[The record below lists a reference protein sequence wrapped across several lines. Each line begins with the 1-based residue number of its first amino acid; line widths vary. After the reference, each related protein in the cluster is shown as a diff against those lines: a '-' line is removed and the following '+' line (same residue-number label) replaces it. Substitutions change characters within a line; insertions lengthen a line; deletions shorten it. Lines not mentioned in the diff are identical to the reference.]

1 MATLQA
7 VAAGFVVA
15 PSRDRERE
23 YLEYLVDQGE
33 GGVPLEGAVYDIRVD
48 PAGERVMLLPLRS
61 YETAKRL
68 AKAFEGASKSHQKAE
83 RERRKF
89 GINPKEFDD

>member
-1 MATLQA
+1 MASLQA

-23 YLEYLVDQGE
+23 YLEYLVDHGE
-33 GGVPLEGAVYDIRVD
+33 GGVPLEGAIYDIRLS
-48 PAGERVMLLPLRS
+48 PTGERVVLLPLRS
-61 YETAKRL
+61 YETARRL
-68 AKAFEGASKSHQKAE
+68 LKLFESASKSHQKAE

-89 GINPKEFDD
+89 GINPREFDD

>member
-1 MATLQA
+1 MASLLA

-23 YLEYLVDQGE
+23 YLDFLVDQAE
-33 GGVPLEGAVYDIRVD
+33 GGVPLEGAIYDIRVG
-48 PAGERVMLLPLRS
+48 PAGERVVLLPLRS
-61 YETAKRL
+61 YETARRL
-68 AKAFEGASKSHQKAE
+68 LKLFEGASKAHRRAV

-89 GINPKEFDD
+89 GINLAEFDD